1 MNFPPQKIWKRI
13 MSRKKVTV
21 RTLRKLYQDKEPI
34 VCLTSY
40 DAQMAQFADEAGV
53 HLILVGDSLGMTVLG
68 YENTVPVT
76 LENMLHHTAAVC
88 RGNKT
93 AFVVGDMPFMTYHA
107 SIEQAMTNA
116 ARYLQEAGADAV
128 KVEGGENMAPTIAR
142 LTAAGVPVMA
152 HIGLLPQAVLKEGGY
167 RKYGK
172 TDLEAEQ
179 LKKDALA
186 VQEAGAFAVVLEGV
200 EETLTAEITAMLSI
214 PTIGIA
220 SGAGCSGQVQVVND
234 ILGLFTSFIPKHT
247 KRYVDAATVLKN
259 GIAAFVEDISNNTFF
274 AKDGE

>member
-1 MNFPPQKIWKRI
+1 
-13 MSRKKVTV
+13 MSREKVTV
-21 RTLRKLYQDKEPI
+21 SSLRKLYADKLPI

-76 LENMLHHTAAVC
+76 LENMLYHTAAVC

-93 AFVVGDMPFMTYHA
+93 AFVVGDMPFMSYHA
-107 SIEQAMTNA
+107 SIEQALINA
-116 ARYLQEAGADAV
+116 ARYLQESGADAV
-128 KVEGGENMAPTIAR
+128 KIEGGENMAPTIER
-142 LTAAGVPVMA
+142 MTNAGVPVMA

-172 TDLEAEQ
+172 TAAEAEQ

-186 VQEAGAFAVVLEGV
+186 VQTAGAFAVVLEGV
-200 EETLTAEITAMLSI
+200 VESVAKEITEMLSI

-220 SGAGCSGQVQVVND
+220 AGPECSGQVQVVND

-247 KRYVDAATVLKN
+247 KRYVDVASIMKE
-259 GIAAFVEDISNNTFF
+259 GIKSYVDDVSSDSFF
-274 AKDGE
+274 KKSGE